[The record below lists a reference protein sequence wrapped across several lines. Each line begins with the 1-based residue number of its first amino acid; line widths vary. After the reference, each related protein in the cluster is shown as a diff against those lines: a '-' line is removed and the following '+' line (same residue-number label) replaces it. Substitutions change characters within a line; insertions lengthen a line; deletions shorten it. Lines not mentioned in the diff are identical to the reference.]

1 MEHQRLLV
9 GFMRLHV
16 LHHAAEEPLYG
27 GWMIEELRRHGYR
40 ISPGT
45 LYPLLHVLERD
56 GYLASEN
63 GEREGRPVRLYR
75 TTKLGKKALKLARER
90 IKELFYELVQ
100 DK

>member
-16 LHHAAEEPLYG
+16 LHHAADEPLYG

-45 LYPLLHVLERD
+45 IYPLLHGLERE
-56 GYLASEN
+56 GYLASKAAQ
-63 GEREGRPVRLYR
+63 RDGRPVRLYR
-75 TTKLGKKALKLARER
+75 TTPLGKKALRIARER
-90 IKELFYELVQ
+90 IKELFYELVESE
-100 DK
+100 